1 MDVMDM
7 RRALM
12 AAGGDVMPKAVLG
25 TFTPESDQTTVTIPE
40 AIGKSSIFVYPLFD
54 ISTEEIAHRVH
65 WGDIIVSGRC
75 ILQGSSN
82 TSKTSYTFSSTL
94 ESATGSVVNNPATFD
109 SISGTLHI
117 GPTVSANYGGYYIAG
132 KQYGYIAW

>member
-1 MDVMDM
+1 MDVMEL
-7 RRALM
+7 RRTLM
-12 AAGGDVMPKAVLG
+12 AAGGDVMPKAIFG

-54 ISTEEIAHRVH
+54 ISTEEIANRVH

-75 ILQGSSN
+75 ILHGSTN
-82 TSKTSYTFSSTL
+82 TSKTSYTFSGAL
-94 ESATGSVVNNPATFD
+94 QSATGGVNNPATFD

-117 GPTVSANYGGYYIAG
+117 GPGVGANYGGYYIAG